1 MKAKFTRAA
10 AIQMVSTDVFEDNLN
25 TALRLIAEA
34 AEAGAGL
41 VVLPENFAVL
51 DGGPQTRYAEAEGDF
66 QAPLQAALSRA
77 AREKG
82 IYLVA
87 GTMPLNTRPLNTQ
100 PFSIQPLDTSPA
112 SAPGEA
118 SRVTDGRVR
127 PASLV
132 FGPDGSIRA
141 RYDKIHLFDVEVSDR
156 QARYAE
162 SDSFEPGD
170 QCVVVDTEAGKLGL
184 SICYDIRFPELYR
197 RLVDDGAQI
206 ITVPAAFT
214 QVTGQAHWEVLLRAR
229 AIENQC
235 YIIGAGQGGVHNERR
250 ETFGHSMIVDP
261 WGRVLALK
269 ERGEGIVFAD
279 MDLAALAEIRRK
291 MPVQQ
296 HRRLRC

>member
-1 MKAKFTRAA
+1 MRAKFYRAA
-10 AIQMVSTDVFEDNLN
+10 AIQMVSTDIVEDNLN
-25 TALRLIAEA
+25 SALRLITEA
-34 AEAGAGL
+34 AEAGAGV

-51 DGGPQTRYAEAEGDF
+51 DGGPQSQYAEVEGDF
-66 QAPLQAALSRA
+66 QAPLQAALSRISN
-77 AREKG
+77 RFG

-87 GTMPLNTRPLNTQ
+87 GTMPLITRPVQSTG
-100 PFSIQPLDTSPA
+100 DVT
-112 SAPGEA
+112 
-118 SRVTDGRVR
+118 RVTDGRVR

-132 FGPDGSIRA
+132 FGPDGRILA

-162 SDSFEPGD
+162 SDSFESGD
-170 QCVVVDTEAGKLGL
+170 HCVVADTEAGRIGL

-197 RLVDDGAQI
+197 RLVDEGAQI

-235 YIIGAGQGGVHNERR
+235 YVIGAGQGGIHNERR

-261 WGRVLALK
+261 WGRVLAVR
-269 ERGEGIVFAD
+269 ERGEGVVIAD
-279 MDLAALAEIRRK
+279 MDLVALAEIRRK

-296 HRRLRC
+296 HRRLRD